1 MCAAAEFVSQ
11 RGPERERDERD
22 FIRKHERTN
31 VINLNETFQMK
42 AYQAH
47 FLRARAKKK
56 KRDRER
62 SPEATK
68 FARMEEMGISCL
80 PGITPL

>member
-1 MCAAAEFVSQ
+1 
-11 RGPERERDERD
+11 
-22 FIRKHERTN
+22 
-31 VINLNETFQMK
+31 MK

-68 FARMEEMGISCL
+68 FAGALHRSVPPRCSRRAVSACQPTADPTAHWQVEQHD
-80 PGITPL
+80 